1 MLKINTRGRGCGG
14 VGEPTGQ
21 LGFTGMPT
29 RLFACTPT
37 RLTTWLDCPRRY
49 RMQYVDRPTPPKGP
63 PWAHNSLGSSVHN
76 TLRSWWTD
84 LPVERRTPEA
94 AGALLDAGWL
104 TDGYRDDAQSAAWQD
119 RARSMVQQY
128 VATLDPADEPRG
140 VERTVATR
148 TEHLALS
155 GRVDRIDERLGP
167 DGRTELV
174 IVDYKTG
181 RRPLTEDDARSSLAL
196 AMYVLAARRT
206 LRADCRRVELH
217 HLPSGTIAAWEHSQ
231 EALDRH
237 VRRAEAIA
245 AEAVAAEAEAKRAT
259 AQPETVDLDAVFPAR
274 PGALCGW
281 CDFRRSCPQGQA
293 AGPAKRPWEAVLD
306 LEAPPL
312 DLDAP

>member
-1 MLKINTRGRGCGG
+1 VTMQDTLD
-14 VGEPTGQ
+14 
-21 LGFTGMPT
+21 GMP
-29 RLFACTPT
+29 RKLFTCTPT
-37 RLTTWLDCPRRY
+37 KLDTWLACPRRY
-49 RMQYVDRPTPPKGP
+49 RFTYLDRRQKGL
-63 PWAHNSLGSSVHN
+63 PWAHNSVGSSVHN
-76 TLRSWWTD
+76 ALRDWWS
-84 LPVERRTPEA
+84 LAPERRTSEA
-94 AGALLDAGWL
+94 AEELVARGWL
-104 TDGYRDDAQSAAWQD
+104 TDGFRDDAQSALWRD
-119 RARSMVQQY
+119 RVAAMTSSY
-128 VATLDPADEPRG
+128 VAGLDPTDEPAG
-140 VERTVATR
+140 VERTVATA
-148 TEHLALS
+148 THGMALS
-155 GRVDRIDERLGP
+155 GRVDRIDRRP
-167 DGRTELV
+167 SDDGGEELV

-181 RRPLTEDDARSSLAL
+181 RRTLDDDDAKSSLAL
-196 AMYVLAARRT
+196 AVYVVAARRT
-206 LRADCRRVELH
+206 LRTRCRRVELH